1 VTRRRIGCVVLATAL
16 LGGCAPKATSGR
28 EKKDKASDVD
38 YAKVPPI
45 ARAMLPGIG
54 KHAKA
59 LADLGPRQTG
69 QAGCAKALAYV
80 RSALVDAGVKPGDIH
95 EFASTVTVPLD
106 RLEPAQLTR
115 ATEPFTHLTVE
126 APGQTAQRYLAYAMM
141 PNCVQACQTHPP
153 DACPAQAPDEPK
165 TMCPNCERPRT
176 LVDLSEGQWEDF
188 KGKDLFGTVV
198 LLDFNS
204 DQAWLRAASFGAV
217 GAVFVEPERTTVF
230 QADRKYLAT
239 VPLHFP
245 RVYVPKAE
253 GAKLRDLLA
262 KHPGKVRV
270 TIKSRL
276 RLTNVPAKGFSL
288 TIPGKNRSYAMV
300 FAAHV
305 DARSIVPDLAY
316 GGSEVWGIA
325 ELIELTRYYLNHTPN
340 CDVHGMF
347 VAGHWQMQQTMRDLL
362 TWDRDYFDKVGTYYR
377 IAMGI
382 DLVPDGRSI
391 NLITEQAWDFAPPKA
406 YQWLGGRLF
415 NRGGWRDR
423 MLAGLGLKKQ
433 GIEFFGDGRPIMSE
447 TKDGGLAGR
456 NDRSPLVFAPRYP
469 TAEGAWQALG
479 LTSLAFQTS
488 RLARLHHN
496 TPLDTFKDL
505 PAETIEHQLAPQLQ
519 VMMATLQHMMQYP
532 PELLPQTKARK
543 RRGQDWGLYT
553 QLTGRVMQWDR
564 SIGWFNERLP
574 EEKDGTK
581 LQTFLHAYPTHYGY
595 TDLAGTRLRNYLQWP
610 LAPARGQHREMQ
622 SFMFQDLRLLEKATY
637 RVNTVYASDPHYH
650 YDVVAY
656 SIDAAGRVRFA
667 TDYGVHGD
675 GAKAFQCT
683 DREIDTW
690 NLYVPVSLFECG
702 SLELFDLVDPQRYDP
717 NKTVRGTFFQ
727 GYGLGGGG
735 DAGIP
740 TDLKITGVKDVDS
753 HTDIERWGYSQYG
766 PTAMV
771 FLPADFYAGA
781 EVILGSWFTNFAV
794 LNDPDESGEA
804 RGYKVGPGDA
814 IRLVEPGKPT
824 PLLCIEQLTH
834 LNEQRL
840 KRFAKHDVASPL
852 AKQYNAQSVA
862 AVAAGDKA
870 RQAGDWEAARANYM
884 RGWIFQSLAYR
895 YTVKLLVDVVSTT
908 VLYFVLLIPF
918 SFLLERLVFPQR
930 TVARTALVGV
940 AVFAVFAAVLYLFH
954 PGFKLAAN
962 VVVTTTAF
970 VIVVMT
976 IPALILLLFRGVAML
991 RAIGSKAVITQQSE
1005 AESAGVVMAAL
1016 SLAVSNMRRRRLRTA
1031 LTLFTITTLVVALV
1045 LLTTSSAFDFKILE
1059 PSGTEAASFQGLQIY
1074 NARDWRQPLQK
1085 EMVEVYETVLRDE
1098 ATVIRREAVNYGYDH
1113 KTDNGTLYLRANGRR
1128 VRVPYFQVM
1137 DHHDNDITYSLT
1149 KGKVPK
1155 EVRLSDLME
1164 QGAFLAP
1171 DDVDVCILP
1180 NNMAEELGVS
1190 VGQTVTLMGLPLKVK
1205 GIFDAQTKKEIPP
1218 RKVPVVVNQ
1227 DRLLGLPA
1235 PAAVAV
1241 YLVVS
1246 VLVVGGVHLGLHR
1259 APRRSRGAGTL
1270 LAVLAIAALFVLVH
1284 PGFESVDTGR
1294 LRKEEG
1300 KTEFVPGDIDRL
1312 TDLNGMRITCYRGSM
1327 QRQGEPDNPMHA
1339 PSSEVIIVPR
1349 KWLQRYG
1356 VFPSYVWSL
1365 IVIPHGSDAEPERIS
1380 RMAERLAKE
1389 ILNVD
1394 VFSHYVDAA
1403 GKRVANRISM
1413 HAATHVKGSSMM
1425 LVVLGVAVL
1434 MILAIMTGTVYER
1447 MREIHIFSSVGL
1459 SPRHVAGM
1467 FLIEALVYAGI
1478 AAVLGYFIG
1487 IVALKGLL
1495 AYLKATGSAQEFYP
1509 NYLGVFVVY
1518 SIGMAV
1524 LATVASSLYPIRL
1537 ASKIVNP
1544 SDVRTWQLGATGDD
1558 DYWDIRLPFIATT
1571 WDEARAMMVYAYDY
1585 LAIHQ
1590 GERSG
1595 RFVCERPPAGRI
1607 DGQDIRLAAPIWLAP
1622 FERNLSQDTEL
1633 KAAPAP
1639 DAAWWEMSLN
1649 LRRLSGPPYLWQR
1662 GATVFVNMLCK
1673 HLLRWRAASADQE
1686 ADCVRRSGEI
1696 YPGQ

>member
-1 VTRRRIGCVVLATAL
+1 MAL

-38 YAKVPPI
+38 YAKIPPI
-45 ARAMLPGIG
+45 AQAMLPGISE
-54 KHAKA
+54 HAKA

-80 RSALVDAGVKPGDIH
+80 RSALVEAGVQPGDIH
-95 EFASTVTVPLD
+95 EFASTVTVALD
-106 RLEPAQLTR
+106 RTEPTQLTR
-115 ATEPFTHLTVE
+115 ATEPFTHLAVE
-126 APGQTAQRYLAYAMM
+126 TPGQTPEALLAYAMA
-141 PNCVQACQTHPP
+141 PNCVQACRTHPP
-153 DACPAQAPDEPK
+153 ETCPARNGDKPK
-165 TMCPNCERPRT
+165 SMCPNCERSRV
-176 LVDLSEGQWEDF
+176 LVDLADGEWDDF
-188 KGKDLFGTVV
+188 KGKDLSDTVV

-204 DQAWLRAASFGAV
+204 DQSWLRAASFGAA
-217 GAVFVEPERTTVF
+217 GAVFVEPQRTTVF
-230 QADRKYLAT
+230 QADKKYLAT

-245 RVYVPKAE
+245 RVYVPQAE

-262 KHPGKVRV
+262 KHPGQVRV
-270 TIKSRL
+270 TIKNRL
-276 RLTNVPAKGFSL
+276 RLTNVPAKGFAL
-288 TIPGKNRSYAMV
+288 TIPGRDRSYAIV

-325 ELIELTRYYLNHTPN
+325 ELIELTRYYLENQPN
-340 CDVHGMF
+340 CDVEVMF
-347 VAGHWQMQQTMRDLL
+347 VSGHWQMQQPMRDLL
-362 TWDRDYFDKVGTYYR
+362 AWDGERFGKIGTYYR

-391 NLITEQAWDFAPPKA
+391 NLIAEQAWDFAPPSA

-423 MLAGLGLKKQ
+423 MLEGLGLKEQK
-433 GIEFFGDGRPIMSE
+433 IEFFGDGRPIMSE
-447 TKDGGLAGR
+447 TADGNLAGR

-479 LTSLAFQTS
+479 MTSLAFQTS

-505 PAETIEHQLAPQLQ
+505 PAETVAHQLAPQLQ
-519 VMMATLQHMMQYP
+519 IMMATLQHMMQYP
-532 PELLPQTKARK
+532 PELMPQGKARK

-574 EEKDGTK
+574 AEDDGTK
-581 LQTFLHAYPTHYGY
+581 LQTFLHAYPTHEGY
-595 TDLAGTRLRNYLQWP
+595 TKLAGTRLRNYLQWP

-622 SFMFQDLRLLEKATY
+622 SFMFQDLRLLETPTY
-637 RVNTVYASDPHYH
+637 RVNTVYARDPNFR

-656 SIDAAGRVRFA
+656 SIDAAGRIRFA

-683 DREIDTW
+683 DREIDSW

-727 GYGLGGGG
+727 GYGLGGDA
-735 DAGIP
+735 DAGTP

-753 HTDIERWGYSQYG
+753 HTDIERWGYTQYG

-771 FLPADFYAGA
+771 FLPANFYAGA

-794 LNDPDESGEA
+794 LNDPDGFGKA
-804 RGYKVGPGDA
+804 KGYKVGPGDA
-814 IRLVEPGKPT
+814 IRLVKPGKPT
-824 PLLCIEQLTH
+824 PLLCIEQLAH
-834 LNEQRL
+834 LNKQRL
-840 KRFAKHDVASPL
+840 KRFAAHDVASPL

-870 RQAGDWEAARANYM
+870 RQAGDWEAARANYL

-940 AVFAVFAAVLYLFH
+940 GVFAVFAAVLYLFH

-1059 PSGTEAASFQGLQIY
+1059 PSGTEAASFEGLQIY

-1098 ATVIRREAVNYGYDH
+1098 ATVIRREAINYGYDH
-1113 KTDNGTLYLRANGRR
+1113 KTNNGTLYLRANGRR
-1128 VRVPYFQVM
+1128 TRVPYFQVM
-1137 DHHDNDITYSLT
+1137 DHRDNDITYTLT
-1149 KGKVPK
+1149 KAKTAK
-1155 EVRLSDLME
+1155 QVRLSDLMKA
-1164 QGAFLAP
+1164 GSFLAA

-1190 VGQTVTLMGLPLKVK
+1190 VGQTVTVMGLPLKVK
-1205 GIFDAQTKKEIPP
+1205 GIFHAQTKKEFPS
-1218 RKVPVVVNQ
+1218 RKVPVIANQ
-1227 DRLLGLPA
+1227 DRLTRLAA
-1235 PAAVAV
+1235 PAAVAIYIIV
-1241 YLVVS
+1241 SGLIVVAVNLS
-1246 VLVVGGVHLGLHR
+1246 LQR
-1259 APRRSRGAGTL
+1259 APRRVRRGGVL
-1270 LAVLAIAALFVLVH
+1270 LAMAAIVALFVLAH
-1284 PGFESVDTGR
+1284 PGFVEIDTGR
-1294 LRKEEG
+1294 LREEAG
-1300 KTEFVPGDIDRL
+1300 KTQFIPGDLDRL

-1327 QRQGEPDNPMHA
+1327 QRQGESDNPMHA
-1339 PSSEVIIVPR
+1339 PSSEVVIVPR
-1349 KWLQRYG
+1349 KWLHRYG
-1356 VFPSYVWSL
+1356 VLPSYVWSL
-1365 IVIPHGSDAEPERIS
+1365 IVVPKGSDAEPERIG
-1380 RMAERLAKE
+1380 RMSERLAKE

-1394 VFSHYVDAA
+1394 IFSHYVDAD

-1487 IVALKGLL
+1487 IIALKGLL
-1495 AYLKATGSAQEFYP
+1495 AYLKASGSTQEFYP

-1544 SDVRTWQLGATGDD
+1544 SDARTWQLGATGDD
-1558 DYWDIRLPFIATT
+1558 DSWDIRLPFIATT

-1595 RFVCERPPAGRI
+1595 QFVCERPPAGRI
-1607 DGQDIRLAAPIWLAP
+1607 DGQDIRLASPIWLAP

-1633 KAAPAP
+1633 KAAPAA
-1639 DAAWWEMSLN
+1639 DAAWWELSLS

-1673 HLLRWRAASADQE
+1673 HMLRWRAASTDQE